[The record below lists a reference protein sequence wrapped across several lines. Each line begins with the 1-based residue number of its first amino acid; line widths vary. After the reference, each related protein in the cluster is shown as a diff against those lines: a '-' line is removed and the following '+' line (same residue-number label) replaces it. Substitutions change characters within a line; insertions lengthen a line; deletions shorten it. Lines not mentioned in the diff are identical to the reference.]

1 MAIQLMTPIRRKRAT
16 WKRLFTRTELERMED
31 AGIFH
36 PDERIE
42 LIGGELFQK
51 ELPLK
56 IPHATAIR
64 LCEAALRNIF
74 TEGYLVSVQ
83 LPLTLSE
90 RDEPIPDVA
99 VVPGTIRD
107 YEKHHP
113 STALLVVEVSETTL
127 RFDRQV
133 KASLYAWAGIPEYWI
148 VNLVD
153 GVVEVYR
160 EPTPMRRT
168 PYGFGYL
175 KTAIYRVGDQIV
187 PLSLPD
193 ASPIPVENLL
203 PTHEG

>member
-1 MAIQLMTPIRRKRAT
+1 MAIQPATSERRERAT
-16 WKRLFTRTELERMED
+16 RKRLFTRTELERMED

-42 LIGGELFQK
+42 LIGGELFLK

-56 IPHATAIR
+56 SPHATAIS
-64 LCEAALRNIF
+64 LCEAALRNPVK
-74 TEGYLVSVQ
+74 EGCFIRSQ

-90 RDEPIPDVA
+90 RDEPIPDIA
-99 VVPGTIRD
+99 VVPGSIRD

-113 STALLVVEVSETTL
+113 STALLVEVGETTL

-148 VNLVD
+148 VNFME

-160 EPTPMRRT
+160 EPAPMRRN
-168 PYGFGYL
+168 PIRL
-175 KTAIYRVGDQIV
+175 RLPENGD
-187 PLSLPD
+187 LPCGRPD
-193 ASPIPVENLL
+193 CAAEPP
-203 PTHEG
+203 

>member
-1 MAIQLMTPIRRKRAT
+1 MAIQPATSERRERAT
-16 WKRLFTRTELERMED
+16 RKRLFTRTELERMED

-42 LIGGELFQK
+42 LIGGELFLK

-56 IPHATAIR
+56 SPHATAMR
-64 LCEAALRNIF
+64 LCEVALRNVVKESCFIR
-74 TEGYLVSVQ
+74 SQ

-90 RDEPIPDVA
+90 RDEPIPDIA
-99 VVPGTIRD
+99 VVPGSIRD

-113 STALLVVEVSETTL
+113 STALLVVEVGETTL

-133 KASLYAWAGIPEYWI
+133 KASLYAWADIPEYWI
-148 VNLVD
+148 VNLVE

-160 EPTPMRRT
+160 EPAPMCRT

-175 KTAIYRVGDQIV
+175 KTEIYRAGDQIV

-193 ASPIPVENLL
+193 TSPIPVENLL
-203 PTHEG
+203 PTSEG

>member
-1 MAIQLMTPIRRKRAT
+1 MAIQLVTPIRRERAT
-16 WKRLFTRTELERMED
+16 RKRLFTRTELERMED
-31 AGIFH
+31 AGLFH

-42 LIGGELFQK
+42 LIGGELFLK

-56 IPHATAIR
+56 SPHATAIR
-64 LCEAALRNIF
+64 LCEVALRKIF
-74 TEGYLVSVQ
+74 TEGCFVRSQ

-99 VVPGTIRD
+99 VVPGAIRD

-160 EPTPMRRT
+160 EPAPMRRT
-168 PYGFGYL
+168 QYGFGYL
-175 KTAIYRVGDQIV
+175 KTEIYRAGDPIV
-187 PLSLPD
+187 PMSIPE
-193 ASPIPVENLL
+193 ASPIPVASLL
-203 PTHEG
+203 PTSEG

>member
-1 MAIQLMTPIRRKRAT
+1 VEVAAWRYSWRHQSDASGQPR
-16 WKRLFTRTELERMED
+16 KRLFTRTELERMED

-56 IPHATAIR
+56 SPHATAIR

-153 GVVEVYR
+153 AG
-160 EPTPMRRT
+160 
-168 PYGFGYL
+168 GG
-175 KTAIYRVGDQIV
+175 G
-187 PLSLPD
+187 LSRASPD
-193 ASPIPVENLL
+193 APNPS
-203 PTHEG
+203 TASAT